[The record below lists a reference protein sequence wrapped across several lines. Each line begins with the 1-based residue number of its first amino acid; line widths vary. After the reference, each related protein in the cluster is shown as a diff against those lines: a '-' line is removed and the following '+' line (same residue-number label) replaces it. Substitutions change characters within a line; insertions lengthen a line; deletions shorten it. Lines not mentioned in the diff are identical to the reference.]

1 MLEMS
6 FVRSDP
12 AAVRKNIARR
22 NNSDYLKLFDELLK
36 KDKYWRELKREEDAL
51 RQERNKLTEEIKIAK
66 SQGKDASKIF
76 GRAKVVPK
84 KIAEIQAKVRV
95 LKEETDLL
103 RKRVP
108 NILHESVPEGKDE
121 NDNVLIRAHGE
132 KTKPKFELK
141 HHGELAQEKGLA
153 DFTKAV
159 EVSGAGFYYLKG
171 KLALLDLA
179 LQRFAVD
186 EAAKK
191 GFELVLPPFMMRRE
205 PYEGVTDLADFENI
219 MYKIEGDDLYL
230 IATSEH
236 PIAAMKMNEIIS
248 EKELP
253 LKYCGLSQC
262 FRREIGKHSIDERG
276 LFRVHQFSKV
286 EMFAFCLPGDS
297 WKIHEEMI
305 SIAESIV
312 KKLGFPYEVVNVC
325 TGDIGTVAAK
335 KYDIEAWSP
344 REQKF
349 FEIISCSNC
358 LSYQSARLKIR
369 YRKGEEKGLV
379 HTLNSTALATSRI
392 LRAILENNQQE
403 NGTVKVPKVLQPY
416 MNGIKEL

>member
-6 FVRSDP
+6 FVRANP
-12 AAVRKNIARR
+12 AVVRENIARR
-22 NNSDYLKLFDELLK
+22 NDPDYLKLFDELLK
-36 KDKYWRELKREEDAL
+36 KDKQWRELKLKEDEL
-51 RQERNKLTEEIKIAK
+51 RQERNKLTEKIKIAK
-66 SQGKDASKIF
+66 SQGKDAGKILEK
-76 GRAKVVPK
+76 AKLVPK
-84 KIAEIQAKVRV
+84 KIAKLQVSVRV

-108 NILHESVPEGKDE
+108 NILHKSVPLGKDE
-121 NDNVLIRAHGE
+121 NDNVLVRSHGE

-141 HHGELAQEKGLA
+141 HHGALAQEKGLA

-179 LQRFAVD
+179 LQKFAVD
-186 EAAKK
+186 EATKK
-191 GFELVLPPFMMRRE
+191 GFELVVPPFMMRRE
-205 PYEGVTDLADFENI
+205 PYEGVTDLADFENV

-236 PIAAMKMNEIIS
+236 PIAAMKMNEIIPA
-248 EKELP
+248 KELP

-286 EMFAFCLPGDS
+286 EMFAFCLPEDS
-297 WKIHEEMI
+297 WKIHEEML
-305 SIAESIV
+305 STAESIV
-312 KKLGFPYEVVNVC
+312 KKLGFPYEVVSVC
-325 TGDIGTVAAK
+325 TGDIGSIAAK

-358 LSYQSARLKIR
+358 LSYQASRLKIR

-392 LRAILENNQQE
+392 LRAILENNQLE
-403 NGTVKVPKVLQPY
+403 DGTVKVPKVLQPH
-416 MNGIKEL
+416 MNDIKEL

>member
-6 FVRSDP
+6 FVRANP
-12 AAVRKNIARR
+12 VAVRKNIARR
-22 NNSDYLKLFDELLK
+22 NNPVQLNLFDKLLK
-36 KDKYWRELKREEDAL
+36 KDKQWREFKLKEDAL
-51 RQERNKLTEEIKIAK
+51 RQERNKLTEDVKIAK
-66 SQGKDASKIF
+66 SQKKDVSKILEK
-76 GRAKVVPK
+76 AKLVPK
-84 KIAEIQAKVRV
+84 KIAELQATVRV
-95 LKEETDLL
+95 LKEETDSL

-108 NILHESVPEGKDE
+108 NILHESVPVGKDE
-121 NDNVLIRAHGE
+121 NDNILVRMHGE
-132 KTKPKFELK
+132 KTKPKFKLK
-141 HHGELAQEKGLA
+141 HHGELAQEKDLV
-153 DFTKAV
+153 DFNKAV

-186 EAAKK
+186 ELAKN
-191 GFELVLPPFMMRRE
+191 GFELVIPPFMMRRE
-205 PYEGVTDLADFENI
+205 PYEGVTDLADFENV

-236 PIAAMKMNEIIS
+236 PIAAMKMNEIIP
-248 EKELP
+248 ENELP

-286 EMFAFCLPGDS
+286 EMFAFCLPEDS
-297 WKIHEEMI
+297 WKLHEEMI
-305 SIAESIV
+305 FIAESIV
-312 KKLGFPYEVVNVC
+312 KKLEFPFEVVNVC
-325 TGDIGTVAAK
+325 TGDIGSIAAK

-358 LSYQSARLKIR
+358 LSYQSSRLKIR
-369 YRKGEEKGLV
+369 YRKGNVKGLV

-392 LRAILENNQQE
+392 LRVILENNQQE
-403 NGTVKVPKVLQPY
+403 DGSVKVPKVLQPY